1 MSALKIWYVF
11 HLQKYANKVLP
22 LPQQKNYTAV
32 WDKIKAKSY
41 NIPHDSHALQH
52 AKAQK
57 IILSNVSFE
66 SHSVDAAVT
75 ILCFSL
81 NVHGHTNPLPL

>member
-1 MSALKIWYVF
+1 MFY
-11 HLQKYANKVLP
+11 LQKYANKALS

-41 NIPHDSHALQH
+41 HIPHDSHALQH

-66 SHSVDAAVT
+66 IPSVTAVVT
-75 ILCFSL
+75 IL
-81 NVHGHTNPLPL
+81 